1 MTNMTLNKSLSLLLV
16 ASQIIF
22 AAAAGA
28 TETSTTVSPEAMLLG
43 TVLATENAGLSQAD
57 LQNGLTTALTQYNA
71 NAPATERA
79 DRMQAAMVALNISTS
94 QQAEHFI
101 SAVKSS
107 EDPAIAA
114 KATTPAQTQE
124 LLSNEV
130 THLMNLNPS
139 GAEFSKTCQTGRFM
153 ILGGLALFLGD
164 ALVLGLTES
173 NTTTSNPQHHS
184 YFSSPAGDIAIGSIV
199 ATLIGVGVM
208 DHTSCPGL

>member
-1 MTNMTLNKSLSLLLV
+1 MTLNKSLSLFLA
-16 ASQIIF
+16 ASQIVF
-22 AAAAGA
+22 SASARA
-28 TETSTTVSPEAMLLG
+28 TEAPSTITPEATLLG

-57 LQNGLTTALTQYNA
+57 LQNSLTTALTQYNA
-71 NAPATERA
+71 NAPVTERA

-107 EDPAIAA
+107 EDPAMA
-114 KATTPAQTQE
+114 ATTTTPTQAQE

-130 THLMNLNPS
+130 TQLMNLNPS

-153 ILGGLALFLGD
+153 ILGGFALFLGD
-164 ALVLGLTES
+164 VAVIGFTES
-173 NTTTSNPQHHS
+173 NTSSNAQHHS

-208 DHTSCPGL
+208 NHTSCPGL